1 MTELTD
7 EEIAREIGDRLL
19 ERGMHIFPRSQF
31 EEIVLAALRS
41 ARLAARLAERE
52 RCAKVAEAYAD
63 AQIKGIILGSETA
76 AHLPHDGD
84 EKAPMIAD
92 NSAAARLANELAK
105 MKCHLIAAAIRET
118 DSDV

>member
-1 MTELTD
+1 MTDPTD

-52 RCAKVAEAYAD
+52 RCAEIASDRATALREAQA
-63 AQIKGIILGSETA
+63 TA
-76 AHLPHDGD
+76 
-84 EKAPMIAD
+84 
-92 NSAAARLANELAK
+92 NAAASYDDAARCGAAAWNCE
-105 MKCHLIAAAIRET
+105 HVAAAIRET